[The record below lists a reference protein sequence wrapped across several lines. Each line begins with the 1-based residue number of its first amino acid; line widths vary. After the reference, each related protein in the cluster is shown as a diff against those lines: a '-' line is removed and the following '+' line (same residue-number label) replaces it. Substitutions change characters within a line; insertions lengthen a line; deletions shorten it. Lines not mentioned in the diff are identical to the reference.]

1 MRPNWLKGRRLPIE
15 IARERGYHLA
25 RGFSDDSGHVNKAV
39 LKFRFGNVV
48 HWEDVA
54 RDMKRPV
61 AEVGWALFSMQVDLI
76 MRRKTTVTVA
86 EVERSIGRGAAALLN
101 SYGIAHRTGDIL
113 VFNDVGKTVGESL
126 MRRAQGLRQLPKT
139 RARNLHGKLA
149 ELHAEARGRALPAD
163 EHAARVIE
171 LLRAKATDK
180 EICRRWQLAL
190 ASRLPKVRTISDFM
204 KHWNNIGGA

>member
-1 MRPNWLKGRRLPIE
+1 MRPNWLKGRKLPIE

-25 RGFSDDSGHVNKAV
+25 RGFSDDSNKVIHAV

-86 EVERSIGRGAAALLN
+86 EVERTIGRGASALLN

-139 RARNLHGKLA
+139 RARNLRGKLA
-149 ELHAEARGRALPAD
+149 DMHSVTRGRALPFD
-163 EHAARVIE
+163 ENAPRVVE
-171 LLRAKATDK
+171 LLRARATDK
-180 EICRRWQLAL
+180 EICRRWELAL
-190 ASRLPKVRTISDFM
+190 ASKLPKIRTLSDFM
-204 KHWNNIGGA
+204 KHWNNLGA